1 MTDIEILESTYFDR
15 FSLFRKEKRK
25 NPNTGITET
34 VEVEVYTQQKC
45 ALSKNKITDM
55 LNVDGVGNVAESY
68 NFFTNPNF
76 KLKIGDRLV
85 ISSLSGEN
93 SFKIASKPFKY
104 PSHQELILS
113 YKDRV

>member
-1 MTDIEILESTYFDR
+1 MTDVEALEMTYLDL
-15 FSLFRKEKRK
+15 FSLFRKEKVK
-25 NPNTGITET
+25 NEDTGITET
-34 VEVEVYTQQKC
+34 VEVEIYSNKKC

-55 LNVDGVGNVAESY
+55 LNVDGVGNVVESY
-68 NFFTNPNF
+68 NFFANPNF

-85 ISSLSGEN
+85 ISSLSGED
-93 SFKIASKPFKY
+93 SFKIASKSFKY